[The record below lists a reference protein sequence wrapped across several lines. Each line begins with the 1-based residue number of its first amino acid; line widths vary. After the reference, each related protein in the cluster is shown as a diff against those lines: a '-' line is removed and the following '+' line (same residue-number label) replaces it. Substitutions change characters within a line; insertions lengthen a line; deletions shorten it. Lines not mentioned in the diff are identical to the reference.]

1 MDNLIIYEC
10 NLKDIEQIKYICE
23 KTFSETFME
32 NNSKEDME
40 NYLSEHFSYEQ
51 LESEIRN
58 QDSKFFVVRNNE
70 EVVAYMKIN
79 FDKAQTEK
87 GHNNTLEVQRIYIL
101 KEYKGKGIGKLLM
114 QRAIQ
119 IAKENNL
126 NYIWLGVWE
135 HNFSAIKFYEKQG
148 FKKFSTHI
156 FKLGDDEQIDYL
168 MKLTF

>member
-51 LESEIRN
+51 LESEIKN

-135 HNFSAIKFYEKQG
+135 HNLSAIKFYEKQG

>member
-1 MDNLIIYEC
+1 MSNLIIYEC

-32 NNSKEDME
+32 DNSKEDME
-40 NYLSEHFSYEQ
+40 NYLREHFSYEQ

-70 EVVAYMKIN
+70 EVIAYMKIN
-79 FDKAQTEK
+79 FDKAQTEE

-135 HNFSAIKFYEKQG
+135 HNLSAIKFYEKQG